1 AEVRAALAAAGL
13 TGPGPGPRSG
23 AATPVRPCPLSGTER
38 QVAHAAARGAT
49 NQDIAETLFIARRTV
64 EMHLT
69 SVYRKLGLA
78 GRADLPDALRAL
90 ALTPAPSAP
99 GPRTGTR

>member
-1 AEVRAALAAAGL
+1 TAEVRAALAAAGL
-13 TGPGPGPRSG
+13 TGPGPGPRPG
-23 AATPVRPCPLSGTER
+23 AATPLRPCPLSGTER

-49 NQDIAETLFIARRTV
+49 NQEIAETLFIARRTV

-78 GRADLPDALRAL
+78 GRGDLPDALRAL
-90 ALTPAPSAP
+90 APAPSAP
-99 GPRTGTR
+99 RPRTGTR